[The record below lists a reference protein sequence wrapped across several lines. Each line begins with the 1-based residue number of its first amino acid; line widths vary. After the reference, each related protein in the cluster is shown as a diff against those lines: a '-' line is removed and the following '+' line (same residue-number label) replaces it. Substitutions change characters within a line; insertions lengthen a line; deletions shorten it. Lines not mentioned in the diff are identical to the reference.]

1 MSQHYSDITIRQL
14 RESADIRYC
23 VPGADVTRATSYVT
37 CPQCGKSGKGKGLCV
52 THKGGK
58 NLAKCF
64 SCGLTL
70 SDAIAATMLY
80 ECGNDRR
87 RYPEAIKKTADAC
100 GLYIQSEDEIRAQ
113 QVQRAAKKIEKSFCE
128 RQLEASGLTIEDVM
142 VRVQTEDGERL
153 EPSMRRGGL
162 DRLGNLRP
170 GDDEMLIYYY
180 RLDGTMEKYPSRGI
194 RGALRDYIR
203 VRWSNPSLHTPEGS
217 TRENKYQT
225 PAGAPT
231 KFYIPQRIRDLYQ
244 AEKVIETLVIQ
255 EGEKKPKRPASTV
268 CHQSLSKAYSTS
280 ATKILDCH
288 KICSISSSDATCAM

>member
-58 NLAKCF
+58 NIAKCF
-64 SCGLTL
+64 SCDLTL

-153 EPSMRRGGL
+153 EPAMRRGGL

-225 PAGAPT
+225 IAV
-231 KFYIPQRIRDLYQ
+231 R
-244 AEKVIETLVIQ
+244 
-255 EGEKKPKRPASTV
+255 
-268 CHQSLSKAYSTS
+268 
-280 ATKILDCH
+280 
-288 KICSISSSDATCAM
+288 